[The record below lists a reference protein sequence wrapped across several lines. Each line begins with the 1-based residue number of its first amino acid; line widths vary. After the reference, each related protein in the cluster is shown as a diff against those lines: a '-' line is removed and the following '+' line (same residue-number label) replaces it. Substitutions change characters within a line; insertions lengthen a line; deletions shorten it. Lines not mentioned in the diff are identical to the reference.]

1 VTLADSF
8 FAGWDT
14 SKLLPASRE
23 CADSD
28 TCPRCPMRA
37 WRAFL
42 WAGKL
47 LPASRECAD
56 SDTCPR
62 CPMRAWRAFL
72 PFLPLIDIIQK
83 ILKKK
88 SQRGGFTVK
97 KTTEKPLTREQ
108 IKERIK
114 EHLRKEY
121 RKTIAT
127 ASNGQIYNALS
138 MTIKDFVAD
147 NWLATHEHFEKA
159 DVKTVYYLSM
169 EFLMGRFMGNA
180 ILNLSLEENIKGAL
194 DELGVDMN
202 MAEESE
208 PDPGLGNG
216 GLGRLAAC
224 FLDSLST
231 LGYPAYGCGIRYHF
245 GIFEQHIQDGYQV
258 EKPDDWLRNG
268 DPWSIRRD
276 EYAKEIKFGGRVVA
290 TRRDDGEYH
299 FTLEDYQGVMAI
311 PYDYPVVGYN
321 TKIVNTLRL
330 WDAEPIN
337 RFNLQT
343 FNQGQY
349 ELAVEEQNLAR
360 KLSSVLYPA
369 DDHVSGKELRLRQQY
384 FFISATIQR
393 VVEQFKERHGEKELP
408 KLSNYVQFQLNDT
421 HPALAVAELMR
432 VLLDENFLP
441 WDKAWE
447 ITRAT
452 CAYTN
457 HTLMSEALEKWPVEI
472 FSRLLPRIYMI
483 VEEINRRFCA
493 NLVEWYG
500 NDPERIRKMAVCA
513 DGQVRMAH
521 LAIVGSHSVNGV
533 AAIHSNILKE
543 IELRDFYEIYPEKFN
558 NKTNGITPRRW
569 IAKCN
574 PLLSQLVT
582 KTIGNDGWISDL
594 SQLTKLKPL
603 AGDAAF
609 QENFMRVK
617 RENKVQLSNYFRSEY
632 GIGVDPDSIFDIQ
645 VKRLHEYKRQL
656 MCIFQVIDLYNT
668 IKMNPSIDIWPRTFM
683 FSAKAA
689 ASYHRAKLIIKLINS
704 VAEVVNND
712 PAVDG
717 RLKVLFLPNYRV
729 SLAEKL
735 VPAADVSEQIS
746 TAGKEASGTGNMKF
760 MLNGAVTIGTLDG
773 ANVEMLEEVG
783 SENIFIFGMTAEEV
797 HALTVSG
804 NYSPWNLYNMDY
816 DIRNILTTLINGT
829 LDRNHDLFREIYDAM
844 LNGYGGARPDEY
856 YVLQDFAAYK
866 KAQAAVDVAYK
877 NPARWAKMAIMNTA
891 SSGKFSSDRTIKEYA
906 DDIWKLKPIVLG

>member
-1 VTLADSF
+1 MNNST
-8 FAGWDT
+8 
-14 SKLLPASRE
+14 
-23 CADSD
+23 
-28 TCPRCPMRA
+28 
-37 WRAFL
+37 
-42 WAGKL
+42 
-47 LPASRECAD
+47 
-56 SDTCPR
+56 
-62 CPMRAWRAFL
+62 
-72 PFLPLIDIIQK
+72 
-83 ILKKK
+83 
-88 SQRGGFTVK
+88 
-97 KTTEKPLTREQ
+97 LTRDQ
-108 IKERIK
+108 IKEGIK
-114 EHLRKEY
+114 ENLRVSY

-127 ASNGQIYNALS
+127 ASNAQIYNALS
-138 MTIKDFVAD
+138 MTIKDFVSD
-147 NWLATHEHFEKA
+147 NWLATHEYFEKS

-180 ILNLSLEENIKGAL
+180 ILNLSLQENIGAAL
-194 DELGVDMN
+194 TELGIDVN

-245 GIFEQHIQDGYQV
+245 GIFEQHIENGYQV
-258 EKPDDWLRNG
+258 EKPDDWLRHG

-290 TRRDDGEYH
+290 TKDDDGEYR
-299 FTLEDYQGVMAI
+299 FSLEDYQGIMAI

-384 FFISATIQR
+384 FFISATVQR
-393 VVEQFKERHGEKELP
+393 VLEQFKQRHGEENLYKLP
-408 KLSNYVQFQLNDT
+408 DYVQFQLNDT
-421 HPALAVAELMR
+421 HPTLAVAELMR
-432 VLLDENFLP
+432 ILLDECFLP
-441 WDKAWE
+441 WDKAWD

-457 HTLMSEALEKWPVEI
+457 HTIMSEALEKWPVEI

-500 NDPERIRKMAVCA
+500 NAPERIRKMAICA

-521 LAIVGSHSVNGV
+521 LAIVGSHSINGV

-574 PLLSQLVT
+574 PRLSSLIT
-582 KTIGNDGWISDL
+582 NSLGSKDWISDL
-594 SQLTKLKPL
+594 SQLSNLKPL
-603 AGDAAF
+603 ADDANF

-617 RENKVQLSNYFRSEY
+617 RENKVELSNYFRSEY

-656 MCIFQVIDLYNT
+656 MCIFQVIDMYNT
-668 IKMNPSIDIWPRTFM
+668 IKLNPNVDIWPRTFM

-704 VAEVVNND
+704 VADVVNND

-717 RLKVLFLPNYRV
+717 RLKVLFVPNYRV

-797 HALTVSG
+797 HSLTVSG
-804 NYSPWNLYNMDY
+804 NYSPWDLYNMDY
-816 DIRNILTTLINGT
+816 DIRNILTMLINGT
-829 LDRNHDLFREIYDAM
+829 FDRNHDLFREIYDAM

-856 YVLQDFAAYK
+856 YVLQDFASYK
-866 KAQAAVDVAYK
+866 KAQFAVDAAYK
-877 NPARWAKMAIMNTA
+877 DPSRWAKMAIMNTA

-906 DDIWKLKPIVLG
+906 DDIWKLKPVTL